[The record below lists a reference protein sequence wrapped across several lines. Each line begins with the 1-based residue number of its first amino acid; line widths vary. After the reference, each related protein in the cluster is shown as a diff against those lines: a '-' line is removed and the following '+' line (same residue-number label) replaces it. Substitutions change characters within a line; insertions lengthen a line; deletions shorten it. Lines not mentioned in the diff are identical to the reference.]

1 MDNRLKI
8 KPFNDFWLNCE
19 LNNMLSMLCSVNSS
33 YRKCAY
39 LNSYKYY
46 LYEPK
51 ELCKGI
57 DVYRKDLYEFIDK
70 YVEIIPYDFV
80 NQETIIEEIIEK
92 IYEGTPI
99 GIAVDLYHWLPNTI
113 IYQKKHW
120 YHYSMIVGVDQTNNE
135 FIILDEDNQGYR
147 EHHIT
152 RDKILKAF
160 LPNTM
165 DSQAIIFKMKCNK
178 ILDYNID
185 NQKVIHYSEKIIE
198 SIDSIPDVIW
208 DNELGR
214 EKEQAIKMMIAS
226 TSRIYNCQ
234 ISNKFLLK
242 ELFDKEKKVYS
253 DLYEILEFNEK
264 SWRNI
269 HNYLMKKDMLCGKV
283 DYDKINKMSRECL
296 NYEKKFWHNLLLEI

>member
-1 MDNRLKI
+1 MDNKLEI
-8 KPFNDFWLNCE
+8 KPFNDFWMNCE
-19 LNNMLSMLCSVNSS
+19 LNNMLSILCSVNNT

-57 DVYRKDLYEFIDK
+57 DVYRNDLYEFIDR
-70 YVEIIPYDFV
+70 YVEVVPYDFL
-80 NQETIIEEIIEK
+80 NQETIIDEIIEK
-92 IYEGTPI
+92 ICEGTPI

-120 YHYSMIVGVDQTNNE
+120 YHYSMIVGVDQLKNE

-147 EHHIT
+147 EHRVT
-152 RDKILKAF
+152 KDKVIKAF
-160 LPNTM
+160 LPNVM
-165 DSQAIIFKMKCNK
+165 ESQAIIFRMKYNK
-178 ILDYNID
+178 ISDYSID
-185 NQKVIHYSEKIIE
+185 NKNIIQYSKKIIE
-198 SIDSIPDVIW
+198 SIDTIPEVIW

-242 ELFDKEKKVYS
+242 ELFDEKKKMYN

-269 HNYLMKKDMLCGKV
+269 HNYLMKIDMLCGEI
-283 DYDKINKMSRECL
+283 DYEKINKMSRKCL
-296 NYEKKFWHNLLLEI
+296 NYEKDFWCNLLLEM